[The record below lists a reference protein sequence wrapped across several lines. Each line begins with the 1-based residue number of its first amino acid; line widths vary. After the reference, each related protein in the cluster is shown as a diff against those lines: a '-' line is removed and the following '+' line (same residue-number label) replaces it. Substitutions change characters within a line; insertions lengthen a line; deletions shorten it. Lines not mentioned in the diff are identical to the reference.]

1 MTFCKFITLENEGKL
16 QRELP
21 LTIFNSIRNEIRRV
35 TEKNVRQKIEIEKNR
50 NGNE

>member
-21 LTIFNSIRNEIRRV
+21 LTIFNSIRNEIRREAKV
-35 TEKNVRQKIEIEKNR
+35 RLKVELEENWNKNE
-50 NGNE
+50 